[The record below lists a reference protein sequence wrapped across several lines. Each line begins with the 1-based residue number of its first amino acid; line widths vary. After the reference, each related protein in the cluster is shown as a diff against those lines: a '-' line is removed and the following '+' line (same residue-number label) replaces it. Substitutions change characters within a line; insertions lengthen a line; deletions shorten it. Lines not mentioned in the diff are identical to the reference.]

1 MSVPLRQRTYTGDRV
16 GGSGTAIVRFAGVRS
31 APLLE
36 DRALIEGTLAGRQ
49 QDFEVLVERY
59 QKMVYAFVYRYL
71 RDADGA
77 DDVVQ
82 STFISC

>member
-1 MSVPLRQRTYTGDRV
+1 M
-16 GGSGTAIVRFAGVRS
+16 
-31 APLLE
+31 E

-59 QKMVYAFVYRYL
+59 QEMVYAFVYRYL

-82 STFISC
+82 STFVQAYTHLHQFRGTASFKTWLHQIALNQCRSRSRSM